1 MEYKSKQNPTVY
13 SYKSHSFNIKATEMF
28 NGNGQEKI
36 YYKITSQKKV
46 AVSMKISEG
55 MANKAIS

>member
-28 NGNGQEKI
+28 NGNG
-36 YYKITSQKKV
+36 
-46 AVSMKISEG
+46 
-55 MANKAIS
+55 